1 MAPISLSK
9 WLGRA
14 LRHAGGMSQA
24 ELGRQLETRLRRS
37 YDRSMVNKMVI
48 GTRDVAGDE
57 MLAISHITGYPAPE
71 VATTVSQ
78 VPMLSWVSAGSLA
91 DAQTQI
97 PVEDVPLLAFA
108 DLGRGNFFA
117 LKVVG
122 DSMDRLSPESSVIVI
137 NRDDRLLVPDKP
149 YVFSRRGETTYKL
162 WQPDPPHLSPF
173 STNPSHKPIF
183 VRGKKDFEV
192 IGRVK
197 RTVLDL

>member
-1 MAPISLSK
+1 MATVSLSK
-9 WLGRA
+9 WVGRA
-14 LRHAGGMSQA
+14 LCHGGGMSQA
-24 ELGRQLETRLRRS
+24 ELARQLETRLKRA
-37 YDRSMVNKMVI
+37 YDRSMVNKMVL
-48 GTRDVAGDE
+48 GTREVGGDE

-71 VATTVSQ
+71 VAATISQ

-108 DLGRGNFFA
+108 DLGRGDFFA

-122 DSMDRLSPESSVIVI
+122 DSMDRLSPDNSVIVI

-149 YVFSRRGETTYKL
+149 YVFARRGETTYKL
-162 WQPDPPHLSPF
+162 WQPDPPHLAPF
-173 STNPSHKPIF
+173 STNPSHRPIF
-183 VRGKKDFEV
+183 VKGKKEFEV